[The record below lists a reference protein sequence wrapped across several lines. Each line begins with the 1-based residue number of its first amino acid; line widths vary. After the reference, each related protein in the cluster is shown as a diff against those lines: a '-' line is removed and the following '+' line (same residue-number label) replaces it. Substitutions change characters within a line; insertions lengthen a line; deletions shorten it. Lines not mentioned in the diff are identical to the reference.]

1 MGFDI
6 NGLSPNPD
14 IKDENNEPIGT
25 YFRNN
30 VWWWRQMW
38 ALIGS
43 VGEFVIRQKEGI
55 PIDHEDDQICKKHLA
70 MLEEWRDKYNSGTYN
85 DGTRFEDKNLEIVTE
100 ALEFVLE
107 NKEHKQIVNF
117 LDYIS
122 DELGDN
128 YQFSWENVEDFQAF
142 VVNSGGFEIW

>member
-1 MGFDI
+1 
-6 NGLSPNPD
+6 
-14 IKDENNEPIGT
+14 
-25 YFRNN
+25 
-30 VWWWRQMW
+30 MW

-117 LDYIS
+117 LD
-122 DELGDN
+122 
-128 YQFSWENVEDFQAF
+128 
-142 VVNSGGFEIW
+142 